1 MTSTGLPY
9 CPPDPGVLLNSPG
22 RSWDYQ
28 VSTGMKTV
36 LREEVREHF
45 RHYINRN
52 LDKSTIPL
60 YLLLSGAGTGKSRNA
75 AELSGTAY
83 RCFDGT
89 YFEEKNEELAN
100 FLRDPF
106 IFHVSFENGSSVQ
119 TEESDPWRAIGSRMI
134 LQVLRGSEV
143 KPEEKITIGH
153 INSVWGPPTPD
164 EVITLLAKRDASTA
178 LAKRAVFLIIDGL
191 HHIGE
196 IFGEIKMNQTLTQL
210 GGLAHRGFI
219 LICATSTISGPID
232 KIMKG
237 SRRRRILLPCS
248 PLKPPRINSKQVFN
262 ADSLAK
268 EVLIDD
274 CGGHG
279 RALELLLKVF
289 DLDIGSEVKSIVTGL
304 QGMYRGAL
312 PQSKEA
318 VAIVKAVLANR
329 CLARDENI
337 PGTQITPDQICQN
350 GLIRFDLNNPDSDNL
365 SGYLNIPYL
374 WLLAICATY
383 QGDLFEELQLL
394 DYRELKAKEDDTIPG
409 GFSWSDF
416 EKIMIKIRKVKSHVF
431 NDGDNVTI
439 GQLHRGAVMDQETAN
454 ISFLNR
460 HLRDDVAVHKIS
472 TKTNRSNERSWLIE
486 TTNSGHLDLR
496 GHEHI
501 IRNAP
506 NASAADA
513 VLSLDS
519 EPPRAETHQYKH
531 VKSGRLDF
539 RKEHGKAAGDNDIFV
554 LFCTSSVP
562 SLRNGQSYNVPPG
575 TLLVTEE
582 NWNQYFG
589 PYAGRSYL
597 VAKKILGKRTHGELE
612 EETDDLPPKAPRCS

>member
-9 CPPDPGVLLNSPG
+9 TPPDPGVLLNSPG
-22 RSWDYQ
+22 RAWDYQ
-28 VSTGMKTV
+28 VSPGMKTII
-36 LREEVREHF
+36 REEVGEHF
-45 RHYINRN
+45 GHYVNGN

-60 YLLLSGAGTGKSRNA
+60 YLILSGAGTGKSRNA
-75 AELSGTAY
+75 AELHETTY

-89 YFEEKNEELAN
+89 YFQETNEELAN
-100 FLRDPF
+100 FLRDPY
-106 IFHVSFENGSSVQ
+106 IFHISFENGSGVQ

-134 LQVLRGSEV
+134 LQLLRGTQV
-143 KPEEKITIGH
+143 KPEQKITVGQ
-153 INSVWGPPTPD
+153 INSVWHPPTPD
-164 EVITLLAKRDASTA
+164 EVITLLPKRDASTA
-178 LAKRAVFLIIDGL
+178 LAKKAVFIIIDGL
-191 HHIGE
+191 HNIGE
-196 IFGEIKMNQTLTQL
+196 NFGELKMNQTLTQL

-219 LICATSTISGPID
+219 LICVTSTISGPID

-237 SRRRRILLPCS
+237 SKRRRILLPCS
-248 PLKPPRINSKQVFN
+248 PLKPPRINGKQVFN

-268 EVLIDD
+268 EVLLDD

-279 RALELLLKVF
+279 RAFELLLKIF
-289 DLDIGSEVKSIVTGL
+289 DLDISSEVKSIVTRL
-304 QGMYRGAL
+304 QGLYRGAL
-312 PQSKEA
+312 PQSNEA
-318 VAIVKAVLANR
+318 VAIVKAVLANQR
-329 CLARDENI
+329 LKLDENI
-337 PGTQITPDQICQN
+337 PGTQITPDIICQN
-350 GLIRFDLNNPDSDNL
+350 GLIRFDREYPGSYDF
-365 SGYLNIPYL
+365 SGYLRIPYL

-383 QGDLFEELQLL
+383 EDNLLEELQLL

-416 EKIMIKIRKVKSHVF
+416 EKIMIKIRKIKSHVF
-431 NDGDNVTI
+431 NDGDAVTI
-439 GQLHRGAVMDQETAN
+439 GQLHRGAIMDQETAN
-454 ISFLNR
+454 ISFLNH
-460 HLRDDVAVHKIS
+460 HLRDDVALHKIS

-539 RKEHGKAAGDNDIFV
+539 RKEHDKAAGHSDIFV

-562 SLRNGQSYNVPPG
+562 SLRNGQTYNVPPG

-582 NWNQYFG
+582 NWSQYFG